1 MAGWHGVDL
10 DGTLA
15 HDTGFHGPEHIGPP
29 VPAMMAR
36 VKAWLRN
43 GEEVKIMTARAAN
56 PGDLAF
62 VRQWLTDNGLPA
74 LEITN
79 QKDYRMIDLWDDRA
93 VEVIPNT
100 GRPANP
106 LRRLALDPRDVDESL
121 P

>member
-1 MAGWHGVDL
+1 M

-15 HDTGFHGPEHIGPP
+15 HDTGFQGPEHIGPP
-29 VPAMMAR
+29 VPAMLKR
-36 VKAWLRN
+36 VKDWLRN
-43 GEEVKIMTARAAN
+43 GEQVKIMTARASR
-56 PGDLAF
+56 PGDLEH
-62 VRQWLTDNGLPA
+62 VRKWLEDNGLPQ

-79 QKDYRMIDLWDDRA
+79 QKDYEMIDLWDDRA

-106 LRRLALDPRDVDESL
+106 LRRLVKAAMPVEESV